1 MNFRKSS
8 EGGEGRGEIISDPKI
23 YVADFCHYKGYFG
36 HEFWNKSATWF
47 SKNEVG
53 GGQRPFGAFPKN
65 KPFWRRH
72 PSLRGFDRTWNLLHQ
87 NSELN
92 LFYLRN
98 VRQRFLTGPSVGCLH
113 LFALL
118 SKYVFAFRFVSKFS
132 RSFSHKILLLQQ
144 KMQHKYKR
152 YKNVNFNI

>member
-1 MNFRKSS
+1 MWHWLLKVPSHTFVIV
-8 EGGEGRGEIISDPKI
+8 EGRVTPPKQMNVRTLKEGFLSMKLKQI
-23 YVADFCHYKGYFG
+23 FNMIFQK
-36 HEFWNKSATWF
+36 W
-47 SKNEVG
+47 G
-53 GGQRPFGAFPKN
+53 GGSKAVWNFSENR
-65 KPFWRRH
+65 PFWRRH

-98 VRQRFLTGPSVGCLH
+98 VRQRFLTGLSIGCLH

-144 KMQHKYKR
+144 IMQHKYKR